1 MIFESNSWAREKVSF
16 VAVPG
21 ASLVSPREERTMTKM
36 RSILAFALAPAIPL
50 AGLGVGVLKAQ
61 DQPITRTELL
71 RADLAGIDG
80 KETVIYIADI
90 KAGAAGGRHT
100 HYGDE
105 FVYVLEG
112 VLKVEPDG
120 KEPITLKQ
128 GESAH
133 LSPDVVHAARNGS
146 DSAPAKVLV
155 FLVVEKGKP
164 LAEPVK

>member
-1 MIFESNSWAREKVSF
+1 MAALTPAIVF
-16 VAVPG
+16 
-21 ASLVSPREERTMTKM
+21 T
-36 RSILAFALAPAIPL
+36 ALA
-50 AGLGVGVLKAQ
+50 LGVSNAD

-71 RADLAGIDG
+71 RSDLADIDG
-80 KETVIYIADI
+80 KETVIYIADL
-90 KAGAAGGRHT
+90 KPGAAGGKHT

-112 VLKVEPDG
+112 GIVVELVGKPAIVLKPGETGHFTPD
-120 KEPITLKQ
+120 I
-128 GESAH
+128 
-133 LSPDVVHAARNGS
+133 VHAAKNAS

>member
-1 MIFESNSWAREKVSF
+1 
-16 VAVPG
+16 
-21 ASLVSPREERTMTKM
+21 MTKM
-36 RSILAFALAPAIPL
+36 RSILAFAVAPAILL
-50 AGLGVGVLKAQ
+50 AGLGAGALKAQ

-71 RADLAGIDG
+71 RSDLAGIDG

-120 KEPITLKQ
+120 KEPITLKA
-128 GESAH
+128 GETAH

-146 DSAPAKVLV
+146 ASAPAKVLV

-164 LAEPVK
+164 LAEAK